1 MSEREL
7 EGRLRSAAFS
17 LHGLH
22 WRDRRW
28 LLRQLLPAWRQ
39 RLRGLLRE
47 LRSLGVE
54 PALAG
59 GQDLPPSLA
68 SDGLEAG
75 SLALIDQ
82 ATPEHMRRL
91 LAQQPESLQAFVLCL
106 HDWRWR
112 KAVWDGWSWLHR
124 RRLLEQVPRAGQLRP
139 ALAQALLHALAESL
153 PALNVDGR
161 SGTHAAAAPSASS
174 TWGRE

>member
-7 EGRLRSAAFS
+7 EGRLRSAALS

-22 WRDRRW
+22 WRDRQW
-28 LLRQLLPAWRQ
+28 LLRRLLPAWRQ
-39 RLRGLLRE
+39 RLRGLLGE

-68 SDGLEAG
+68 SNGLDAG

-82 ATPEHMRRL
+82 AAPEHLRRL
-91 LAQQPESLQAFVLCL
+91 LAQQPESVQALVLCL

-112 KAVWDGWSWLHR
+112 KAVWEGWSWLHR
-124 RRLLEQVPRAGQLRP
+124 RRLHEQIACAGQLRP
-139 ALAQALLHALAESL
+139 ALAEALLHALAESL
-153 PALNVDGR
+153 CALNVDG
-161 SGTHAAAAPSASS
+161 SGSAHAVAAPFAPS
-174 TWGRE
+174 TWRRE